1 MYNSQQAL
9 REYQQI
15 GVQGSVTD
23 ANPHV
28 VIQLLMQGVL
38 DRVAGAKGAIDRGDI
53 PRKAIL
59 ISQAVRI
66 VDGLRAQL
74 DHERG
79 GEISGNLES
88 LYEYMSRRLIQANID
103 NDVGTLEE
111 VADLLA
117 EVKAGWDAIA
127 PATAGEAAKP

>member
-1 MYNSQQAL
+1 MHTSQQAL

-79 GEISGNLES
+79 GELSGNLDS
-88 LYEYMSRRLIQANID
+88 LYEYMSRRLVHANIH
-103 NDVGTLEE
+103 NDVSALKE
-111 VADLLA
+111 VTGLLA
-117 EVKAGWDAIA
+117 EIKTGWDAIA
-127 PATAGEAAKP
+127 PSAAVEAAKP

>member
-1 MYNSQQAL
+1 MYTNQQAL

-15 GVQGSVTD
+15 GVQGSVTE
-23 ANPHV
+23 ASPHM

-38 DRVAGAKGAIDRGDI
+38 DRIAGAKGAIERGDI
-53 PRKAIL
+53 SRKAIL
-59 ISQAVRI
+59 MAQAVRI

-79 GEISGNLES
+79 GEIAGNLES
-88 LYEYMSRRLIQANID
+88 LYEYMSRRLVHANIH
-103 NDVGTLEE
+103 NDLGALDEVGG
-111 VADLLA
+111 LLA

-127 PATAGEAAKP
+127 PAAASEPAKP